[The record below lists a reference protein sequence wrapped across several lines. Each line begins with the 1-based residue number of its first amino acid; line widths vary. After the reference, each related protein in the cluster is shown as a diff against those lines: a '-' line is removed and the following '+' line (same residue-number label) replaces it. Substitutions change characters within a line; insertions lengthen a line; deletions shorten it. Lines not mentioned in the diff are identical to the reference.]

1 MDPMGRMYQKSE
13 ADICNNKEF
22 ATATLN
28 FKSHFVVDIRNIQ
41 AVPPTSLQ
49 EAPTY

>member
-1 MDPMGRMYQKSE
+1 MYQKSA

-28 FKSHFVVDIRNIQ
+28 FKSHFVVDVRNIQ
-41 AVPPTSLQ
+41 GIPTTSLQ
-49 EAPTY
+49 EAPMY